1 MTFKN
6 FHFDLDDNGVA
17 TVLIDRSDE
26 SMNTLGKELALEFSA
41 VVDRLEEPDVKAV
54 VLGSSKRDF
63 LAGADIRMFASIS
76 SADDAI
82 EALKALHGPF
92 DRIEALHRVAGKPV
106 VAAIHGACL
115 GGGLEL
121 ALAASMR
128 ICSDSPK
135 TQLGLP
141 EVQLGLIP
149 GAGGTQRL
157 PELIGLAAGL
167 QMIVAGKPIRPHKAR
182 KLGLV
187 DEIVPTAVLLDIA
200 RLRATE
206 AIGAQTPDRVIALN
220 VSTDNLMKYALE
232 KNPAGRKVLFKKAT
246 EVMLK
251 ETGGHYPAPHRAI
264 EAIQI
269 GAEHGRAAGIAAEIR
284 FFAELVLTP
293 ESAALQSIFFATTQ
307 LKADSGVDSKT
318 EPRKVGHI
326 AVLGGGLMGGGIAT
340 VSATK
345 TDATVRIKEVD
356 PEGVARGLG
365 HVSKVVAKD
374 AKKRRWSSFKI
385 DQIMN
390 RVTGSSTWAGFSN
403 ADIAI
408 EAVFEDLDL
417 KQSILA
423 QCEEATGP
431 HTIFASNTSSIPISR
446 IAEGAEN
453 PENVVGMHYFS
464 PVEKMPLLEVI
475 ATEVTSDETTATAVA
490 VGKAQGKTVIVV
502 NDGTGF
508 YTTRVLGPYS
518 NEAAY
523 LLAEGASVEDIDSA
537 MTAWGFPIGP
547 LLLADEVG
555 IDVGA
560 HIAVILHEEFGDRM
574 AGPPMMAGLIADDR
588 KGRKN
593 GRGFYSYDKGE
604 RQGVDE
610 TVYDALGLGPR
621 TTIDRSEIQERLSL
635 AFINEAAHCLGDGI
649 LRSARDGD
657 IGAIFGLGYPPF
669 RGGPFWT
676 IDQMGAETVVDK
688 LIVLAAKHGDR
699 FEPAQILRDHAAE
712 DKKFR

>member
-6 FHFDLDDNGVA
+6 FHFELDDNGVA
-17 TVLIDRSDE
+17 TVLIDRHDE
-26 SMNTLGKELALEFSA
+26 SMNTLGKELVLELSA

-54 VLGSSKRDF
+54 VIGSSKRDF
-63 LAGADIRMFASIS
+63 LAGADIRMFSQIS

-82 EALKALHGPF
+82 KALQALHGPF
-92 DRIEALHRVAGKPV
+92 DRLEALHTVAGKPL
-106 VAAIHGACL
+106 VAAVDGACL

-121 ALAASMR
+121 ALTASMR
-128 ICSDSPK
+128 ICTDSPR
-135 TQLGLP
+135 TQFGQP

-149 GAGGTQRL
+149 AAGGTQRL

-167 QMIVAGKPIRPHKAR
+167 QMIVGGKPVRPYKAR

-187 DEIVPTAVLLDIA
+187 DEIVPAAVLLDVA
-200 RLRATE
+200 RTRAAE
-206 AIGAQTPDRVIALN
+206 AIGAKPPERVIALN

-251 ETGGHYPAPHRAI
+251 ETGGHYPAPPRAI

-269 GAEHGRAAGIAAEIR
+269 GADHGRAAGVAAEMR
-284 FFAELVLTP
+284 FFAELVFTP
-293 ESAALQSIFFATTQ
+293 ESGALQSVFFASTQ
-307 LKADSGVDSKT
+307 LKGDSGVDSDAT
-318 EPRKVGHI
+318 PRTVDHI
-326 AVLGGGLMGGGIAT
+326 AVVGGGLMGGGIAA
-340 VSATK
+340 VSAIK

-356 PEGVARGLG
+356 TAAVGRGLQY
-365 HVSKVVAKD
+365 VSKVVSKNTER
-374 AKKRRWSSFKI
+374 RRWTPFEVDK
-385 DQIMN
+385 IMN

-403 ADIAI
+403 TDIVI
-408 EAVFEDLDL
+408 EAVFENLDL
-417 KQSILA
+417 KRSILA
-423 QCEEATGP
+423 QCEETMGP
-431 HTIFASNTSSIPISR
+431 ETIFASNTSSLPISE
-446 IAEGAEN
+446 IAEDAER

-475 ATEVTSDETTATAVA
+475 ATDKTSDETTATAVA

-555 IDVGA
+555 IDVGS
-560 HIAVILHEEFGDRM
+560 HIAVILHDAFGDRM
-574 AGPPMMAGLIADDR
+574 AGPPMMEGLIADDR

-593 GRGFYSYDKGE
+593 GRGFYVYDKGE
-604 RQGVDE
+604 RKGVDE

-621 TTIDRSEIQERLSL
+621 KDIDRSEIQERISL

-649 LRSARDGD
+649 LRSASDGD
-657 IGAIFGLGYPPF
+657 VGAIFGLGYPPF

-699 FEPAQILRDHAAE
+699 FEPAQILRDYAAD